1 MLFQL
6 SRRMGNMFY
15 NMMNLPLAVSGL
27 QPPPE
32 KSGDRS
38 SDISSPLICNSVEML
53 GSPRDT
59 DALKSTDP
67 VTEAD
72 NPSPTQMSDTT

>member
-1 MLFQL
+1 
-6 SRRMGNMFY
+6 MGNMFY
-15 NMMNLPLAVSGL
+15 NMMNLSGL
-27 QPPPE
+27 QPPAE

-53 GSPRDT
+53 SSPRDT
-59 DALKSTDP
+59 EALKSADP